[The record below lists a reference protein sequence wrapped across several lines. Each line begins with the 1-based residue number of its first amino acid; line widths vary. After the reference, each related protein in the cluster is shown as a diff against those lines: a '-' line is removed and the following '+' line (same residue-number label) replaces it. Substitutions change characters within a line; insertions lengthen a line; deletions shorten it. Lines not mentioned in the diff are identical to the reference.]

1 MKVYFQL
8 KDLEKKGIELSKR
21 FTLTSN
27 IDEMED
33 ELRLHME
40 REQRKNGIELGKM
53 GLLKAALVLE
63 KLNGWFDP
71 LGIRLNGWH
80 QQMTTNIDNYDS
92 VLGELSDKYSHH
104 FVKVEPEI
112 KLLWMIGSSALSFHY
127 TQKYV
132 EEHGLDSVMNKN
144 PGLFQSIQSKIASAL
159 ENTVGK
165 EQKEPEQKP
174 LGLNN
179 TQLYNTVHGL
189 NSTVQPMQP
198 PPPTRGNKINEILNN
213 VNASNVLNLS
223 DTITNV
229 QVNTVDSDSVSDI
242 NTNTSSKKYKRRVL
256 P

>member
-1 MKVYFQL
+1 
-8 KDLEKKGIELSKR
+8 
-21 FTLTSN
+21 
-27 IDEMED
+27 
-33 ELRLHME
+33 
-40 REQRKNGIELGKM
+40 
-53 GLLKAALVLE
+53 
-63 KLNGWFDP
+63 
-71 LGIRLNGWH
+71 
-80 QQMTTNIDNYDS
+80 
-92 VLGELSDKYSHH
+92 
-104 FVKVEPEI
+104 
-112 KLLWMIGSSALSFHY
+112 
-127 TQKYV
+127 V